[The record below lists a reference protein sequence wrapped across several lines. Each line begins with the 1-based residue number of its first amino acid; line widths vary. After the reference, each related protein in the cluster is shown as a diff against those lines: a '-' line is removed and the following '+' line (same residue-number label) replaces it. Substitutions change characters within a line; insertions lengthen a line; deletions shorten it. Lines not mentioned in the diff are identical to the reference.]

1 MIWFFYATIFVVTAE
16 ATRVCTP
23 IYWSLV
29 SVSRLTAACCGHV
42 HGKNV
47 FMEKQN
53 GMLVSVNA
61 TLTS

>member
-1 MIWFFYATIFVVTAE
+1 MIWIFYATIFVVTAE

-29 SVSRLTAACCGHV
+29 SVSRLAAACCGHV

-47 FMEKQN
+47 FMEKQS

-61 TLTS
+61 T